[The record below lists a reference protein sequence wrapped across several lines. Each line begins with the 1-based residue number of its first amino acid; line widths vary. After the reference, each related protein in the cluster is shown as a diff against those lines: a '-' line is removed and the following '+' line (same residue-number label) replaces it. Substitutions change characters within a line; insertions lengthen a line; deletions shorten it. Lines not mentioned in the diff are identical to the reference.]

1 MSDAPFQKTPA
12 ATLVSAMEPPHKL
25 DPKRAEL
32 AGAITRTI
40 INQALTEVRRVKEH
54 MAKQGG
60 EKDK

>member
-12 ATLVSAMEPPHKL
+12 ATLVGAMEPTHKL

-54 MAKQGG
+54 MAKQEG
-60 EKDK
+60 EKGK

>member
-12 ATLVSAMEPPHKL
+12 ATLVSAMEPTHKL

-54 MAKQGG
+54 MAKPGG

>member
-12 ATLVSAMEPPHKL
+12 ATLVSAMEPTHKL
-25 DPKRAEL
+25 DTTSAEL

>member
-12 ATLVSAMEPPHKL
+12 ATLVGAMEPTHKL
-25 DPKRAEL
+25 DPTRAEL

>member
-1 MSDAPFQKTPA
+1 
-12 ATLVSAMEPPHKL
+12 MEPTHKL

-54 MAKQGG
+54 MAKQEG
-60 EKDK
+60 EKGK